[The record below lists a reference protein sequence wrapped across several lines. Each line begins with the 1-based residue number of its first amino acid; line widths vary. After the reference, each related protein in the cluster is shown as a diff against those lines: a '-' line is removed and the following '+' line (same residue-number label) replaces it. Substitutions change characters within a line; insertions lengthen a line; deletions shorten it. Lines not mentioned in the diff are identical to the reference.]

1 MRTSKRLQILDAA
14 VTVVERDGVTALT
27 FESVATASGLT
38 KGGLL
43 YHFASKD
50 ELVLAL
56 HQHLAGMWESDL
68 VAALGVPVEEA
79 TADQRLAAYAK
90 VSIRGATGPELLMM
104 LEASTN
110 PVLLQP
116 WQEVIARWV
125 PDPSTID
132 VDDVDAVTQILAWL
146 AADGL
151 WLSESVGG
159 RHLTPELRIVL
170 AERIGD
176 MLGP

>member
-14 VTVVERDGVTALT
+14 VTVVERDGVTAVT
-27 FESVATASGLT
+27 FESVAAESGLT

-56 HQHLAGMWESDL
+56 HQHLADRWESDL
-68 VAALGVPVEEA
+68 VAALGVPVDDV
-79 TADQRLAAYAK
+79 TQDQRLAAYAK

-125 PDPSTID
+125 PDPASIE
-132 VDDVDAVTQILAWL
+132 VDDAGAVTRILAWL

-159 RHLTPELRIVL
+159 HHLTPELRAVL
-170 AERIGD
+170 AERIVD
-176 MLGP
+176 TLGR